1 MRSIHK
7 SDVCLRQ
14 YGVTSHKLLPCM
26 LKRKLAI
33 NNGRLL
39 PISHTN
45 SNHNKNSFNSTLQK
59 MLSEIE
65 EKNLN
70 KYATGVVDCLNLVV
84 SEYARLYANKDEANE
99 VIAHGRYLQCKY
111 QGFYD
116 RKPKYKLLKQAVLKY
131 ADMKFE
137 EEHNNV

>member
-1 MRSIHK
+1 MHN

-39 PISHTN
+39 PIGHTN
-45 SNHNKNSFNSTLQK
+45 ANHNSTKNTFKCTLQK
-59 MLSEIE
+59 MLTEVE
-65 EKNLN
+65 EENLN
-70 KYATGVVDCLNLVV
+70 KYITGVVDCLNLVV
-84 SEYARLYANKDEANE
+84 SEYARLYANKEEANE
-99 VIAHGRYLQCKY
+99 VITHGRYLQCKY
-111 QGFYD
+111 QGYYD
-116 RKPKYKLLKQAVLKY
+116 RKPRYTSLKQAVLKY

-137 EEHNNV
+137 EKYNNV